1 MAKHR
6 IRKYSRRTKSQYRKS
21 YAPIVLSVIAFLL
34 LSVIISVF
42 IGISLGKRAE
52 ESGEPEKRFD
62 FDHVEYKSGDK
73 TVTGVEAYNFSKGS
87 DAASYVAQD
96 IQDLSVCIR
105 HENGDIDYYF
115 DVAEQYRFD
124 NMDSTHSFLS
134 LCRAAHDAGGRV
146 CAYLYIGAF
155 DIADPYERDIRK
167 AYEIALIREAAEAGA
182 DDILLLGLDVNAD
195 NIAEMESFVAR
206 AAAAAEGAPVGVSVS
221 VDTLAKN
228 DSEIYYAARLRKAC
242 DYLALDLTHLKL
254 TDANSAGVDEEGN
267 KLPSLLES
275 TLADHEYYIKSYPMR
290 VLLSREHSRLY
301 IPALA
306 LGVTNLQIVSQ

>member
-21 YAPIVLSVIAFLL
+21 YAPIILSVIAFLL
-34 LSVIISVF
+34 LSVIISVA

-52 ESGEPEKRFD
+52 ESGESAKRFD
-62 FDHVEYKSGDK
+62 FGEVEYTSGSK

-105 HENGDIDYYF
+105 HKNGDIDYHF
-115 DVAEQYRFD
+115 DIAEQYGID
-124 NMDSTHSFLS
+124 NMDGTYPFAS
-134 LCRAAHDAGGRV
+134 LCRVAHDAGGRI

-155 DIADPYERDIRK
+155 GVADQYEREVRK
-167 AYEIALIREAAEAGA
+167 AYEIALIREAAESGA
-182 DDILLLGLDVNAD
+182 DDILLLGLEVNAD
-195 NIAEMESFVAR
+195 NISEIESFVAR
-206 AAAAAEGAPVGVSVS
+206 ASVAAGTTPLGVSVT
-221 VDTLAKN
+221 VDTVALN
-228 DSEIYYAARLRKAC
+228 DAEVYYAARLRSAC

-254 TDANSAGVDEEGN
+254 PDGNSPGVDAEGN
-267 KLPSLLES
+267 KLPSLLET
-275 TLADHEYYIKSYPMR
+275 TLADHEYYIRSYPMR

-301 IPALA
+301 IPTLA
-306 LGVTNLQIVSQ
+306 LGVTNLQIVAE